1 MSTQRVLRQAS
12 LWVLGA
18 TVALTAHAGVGF
30 WVLRMADAGEMPGP
44 PEAVT
49 VELLLEE
56 IAPESVAEP
65 TPEAAPEAL
74 PEPAP
79 APEPEPEPEPVVE
92 PEPEPVAEP
101 EPEPEPIPEPE
112 PEPEPEPIPE
122 PEPEPEPEPVPE
134 IIPEESFSL
143 AASARPVSRP
153 ERKRPEPEPVQ
164 QKPRQQQAA
173 AAPQPTRQS
182 APKPAAPAATASRA
196 AAGAVSAGQV
206 RDWQSQVQTRISRHM
221 RRAALPGG
229 RGSVQVLLRI
239 EVGAGG
245 ASSGRLAG
253 STGNPQ
259 VDAAIQR
266 QAARLPAL
274 PPPPGGRPVTLDL
287 PVMVQFR

>member
-1 MSTQRVLRQAS
+1 MSTQRVVRQAG

-30 WVLRMADAGEMPGP
+30 WVLRMADAGEMPGQ

-56 IAPESVAEP
+56 IAPEPALEAVTEP
-65 TPEAAPEAL
+65 MPEAAPETV
-74 PEPAP
+74 PEPEP
-79 APEPEPEPEPVVE
+79 APEPEPEPQ

-101 EPEPEPIPEPE
+101 GPEPEPIPEPE
-112 PEPEPEPIPE
+112 EP
-122 PEPEPEPEPVPE
+122 PE
-134 IIPEESFSL
+134 IVTEESISL
-143 AASARPVSRP
+143 AISARPVSRP
-153 ERKRPEPEPVQ
+153 ERKRPEPVRE
-164 QKPRQQQAA
+164 KPRQQQA

-182 APKPAAPAATASRA
+182 APKPAAPVASASRA
-196 AAGAVSAGQV
+196 APGAVSAGQI

-229 RGSVQVLLRI
+229 RGAVQVMLRI

-259 VDAAIQR
+259 ADAAIQR

-274 PPPPGGRPVTLDL
+274 PPPPGGRPVSLDL